1 MFRKAIIPLLL
12 CIVLSVSGTISAQE
26 SDYITHTI
34 QKGQG
39 LYSIARMYGVTEEEI
54 INMNPGS
61 ETVIK
66 AGDQLRIPVRK
77 DGVKVHTVAA
87 GETLYSLAGKNG
99 LTVQE
104 LCDANP
110 GVSDNGLRAGQTI
123 IIPNP
128 SDRSQSVQQEQVNEA
143 ASDDSQEF
151 MTTHVVQKKETIYK
165 ISRKYG
171 ITQAEFLNANPQFR
185 YEKLQIGSVVNIPY
199 PSEDKKA
206 RKGKSQKT
214 NAADTSF
221 VSAIT
226 IPVVIPVDT
235 QSTVSPAV
243 RKSGIPDVIE
253 ASLIMPFELDMPISQ
268 NQMKMVEFYQGVLL
282 ATEKMKKDGVSIN
295 LHVYDTKGENESI
308 GHILNNEGMD
318 KMDIIFGPKYDKH
331 VNEAVN
337 FATANNIPIVLP
349 ISSNLESYD
358 GNGYVYQLNTP
369 QSQMITDVC
378 DHFFRQF
385 RNPRIIFIDT
395 KDNVRN
401 PLVDMLQQKMKDA
414 GKPYITFD
422 MDYEDENIAQHL
434 VDTLS
439 ASHQNIFMLT
449 TGNGSQLASVLPL
462 LQLATR
468 TKDSAIETHL
478 FGYPEYQIY
487 AYDHMEEL
495 FEVDTWFYSW
505 FYSNNRLQEAIE
517 FDSSFHRA
525 FGRQLMQSYPN
536 YAAYGYDTALY
547 FLNGIARYGT
557 GMSDNLNR
565 IRIKPVQMGFK
576 FIKDDRTGCYVNHK
590 VFFIHLSNEY
600 KIEKK
605 DFD

>member
-1 MFRKAIIPLLL
+1 M
-12 CIVLSVSGTISAQE
+12 CIVLSFTETISAQE
-26 SDYITHTI
+26 NDYIIHTI

-39 LYSIARMYGVTEEEI
+39 LYSIARMYGVTEDEI
-54 INMNPGS
+54 IKMNPGS

-66 AGDQLRIPVRK
+66 AGNQLRIPVRK
-77 DGVKVHTVAA
+77 DGTKVHTVAA

-110 GVSDNGLRAGQTI
+110 GVLDNGLRAGQTI
-123 IIPNP
+123 IIPEP
-128 SDRSQSVQQEQVNEA
+128 SDGDKPVPQEHGKENVKA
-143 ASDDSQEF
+143 GDDSRAF

-165 ISRKYG
+165 ISKKYG
-171 ITQAEFLNANPQFR
+171 ITQTEFLDANPQFR
-185 YEKLQIGSVVNIPY
+185 YGKLQIGSVVNIPF
-199 PSEDKKA
+199 PQEDGKA
-206 RKGKSQKT
+206 GKGKSQKKNT
-214 NAADTSF
+214 ADLSF
-221 VSAIT
+221 VSTTAIPPVIPDT
-226 IPVVIPVDT
+226 QAIASPVV
-235 QSTVSPAV
+235 
-243 RKSGIPDVIE
+243 RRSGIPDVIE
-253 ASLIMPFELDMPISQ
+253 AALIMPFELDMPMNQ
-268 NQMKMVEFYQGVLL
+268 NQMKMVEFYQGILL

-295 LHVYDTKGENESI
+295 LHVYDTKGENGSI
-308 GHILNNEGMD
+308 DHILSRNGMD
-318 KMDIIFGPKYDKH
+318 RMDIIFGPKYDRH
-331 VNEAVN
+331 VNEAVA
-337 FATANNIPIVLP
+337 FATGNNIPIVLP
-349 ISSNLESYD
+349 ISSSPESYD

-369 QSQMITDVC
+369 QSQMTADVC

-385 RNPRIIFIDT
+385 DNPRIIFIDT

-401 PLVDMLQQKMKDA
+401 PLVDRLQQKMNDA

-449 TGNGSQLASVLPL
+449 SGNGSQLASVLPL
-462 LQLATR
+462 LQLVTR
-468 TKDSAIETHL
+468 IRNSAIETHL

-487 AYDHMEEL
+487 AYDHMDEL

-505 FYSNNRLQEAIE
+505 FYTNNRLPETVA
-517 FDSSFHRA
+517 FDSSFRRA

-547 FLNGIARYGT
+547 FFSGISKYGT
-557 GMSDNLNR
+557 EMSDNLNR
-565 IRIKPVQMGFK
+565 IRINPVQMGFK
-576 FIKDDRTGCYVNHK
+576 FIKDDSTGCYVNHK